1 MIYKAIQLIKNQLN
15 QFIPS
20 INGQEQVEIGNI
32 AFNEAQDQDRIK
44 DKIVISLVNLEEEST
59 LKNSRSFQIDNNEVI
74 YRDHP
79 VHMNLYILLSANYGI
94 DKYEIALQN
103 LSKVIE
109 FFQSHRLINLLNAP
123 QQEADD
129 SVKELQLI
137 MELFAL
143 TFEQV
148 NYLWGSLGGKQVPF
162 VLYKAR
168 LVVIKSD
175 KPQKAGEVIEE
186 ITATDE
192 AF

>member
-15 QFIPS
+15 QFIPA

-32 AFNEAQDQDRIK
+32 AFSEAQDQDRIK
-44 DKIVISLVNLEEEST
+44 DKMVISLVNLEEEST
-59 LKNSRSFQIDNNEVI
+59 LKNSRSYQINNNEVI

-175 KPQKAGEVIEE
+175 KPQKAGEIIEE
-186 ITATDE
+186 ITAADE